1 MGWEPAGLGGNGGT
15 GRPFFVP
22 GRLEKKLRG
31 GLRVGSPA
39 EGPEVRLERGT
50 FGLEAAPAALRA
62 SEGTETPVP
71 LPSAGHHS
79 GQAAPGDGGGWGE
92 ISSHPRSPR
101 AAPDPPA
108 PCTHRS
114 VPALRRPTVR
124 CGAVRERRRRCCGQ
138 SRSPG
143 GGAVVPAAA
152 AAALGR
158 TPARPRRFPPPPP
171 TAPPPARGAA
181 LGASLRA
188 LSVRAEPERLWSRR
202 PPRPPV

>member
-71 LPSAGHHS
+71 LPAPGIT
-79 GQAAPGDGGGWGE
+79 AAKQPRGMGGDGG
-92 ISSHPRSPR
+92 R
-101 AAPDPPA
+101 
-108 PCTHRS
+108 
-114 VPALRRPTVR
+114 
-124 CGAVRERRRRCCGQ
+124 
-138 SRSPG
+138 
-143 GGAVVPAAA
+143 
-152 AAALGR
+152 
-158 TPARPRRFPPPPP
+158 
-171 TAPPPARGAA
+171 
-181 LGASLRA
+181 
-188 LSVRAEPERLWSRR
+188 
-202 PPRPPV
+202 